1 MEMKSFTSDLVYNDQ
16 KVRTELI
23 LETSFSREIRVLMA
37 KGQSMKEHKAPFP
50 IVVHLLEG
58 TIEFGAEGT
67 KHKLTRGAILTLGAN
82 VPHDLFALENSV
94 VRLTLSKNDRAERVA
109 DVAQNS

>member
-1 MEMKSFTSDLVYNDQ
+1 MEMKSYTTGLSHNDQ

-23 LETSFSREIRVLMA
+23 LETSFSKELRIVMP
-37 KGQSMKEHKAPFP
+37 KGQSMKEHKAPFA

-58 TIEFGAEGT
+58 AIEFGVNRAKHQLT
-67 KHKLTRGAILTLGAN
+67 KGAILTLDGN
-82 VPHDLFALENSV
+82 VPHDLVALEDSV

-109 DVAQNS
+109 DVAKNS